1 MNFLVAGAIEAS
13 GRICWS
19 VDEAVEALRGLESQP
34 R

>member
-1 MNFLVAGAIEAS
+1 MNLFVAGAIEAS

-19 VDEAVEALRGLESQP
+19 VDEAVEALRELESQP